1 MKTLERYLQDRRTSS
16 VEDAAFALA
25 TLIFSALVVKVLP
38 LMTHVDPVLQILG
51 SALSLAVLV
60 RLLGWFLLWV
70 RSRRIRGSWVYRS
83 SAANWGLARISLT
96 GSTLRYEV
104 QLFET
109 MEGLRSALA
118 GQPIRDGDFLG
129 HTTST
134 FCEYD
139 DHQVNIRYEVSQ
151 ASTRYEPRAGF
162 LVLRPAGPEA
172 GHHMVGYWTS
182 TSGTGSGEIYLSRPQ
197 RIDEIHHAAEQDR

>member
-1 MKTLERYLQDRRTSS
+1 MKTLERYLQDRQSSS
-16 VEDAAFALA
+16 VEDAAFGLA
-25 TLIFSALVVKVLP
+25 TLIFSILVVRVLP
-38 LMTHVDPVLQILG
+38 LVGHLDPVVQILG
-51 SALSLAVLV
+51 SAVSLAVLV
-60 RLLGWFLLWV
+60 RSLSWALLWT
-70 RSRRIRGSWVYRS
+70 RSRRIRGWWVYRS

-96 GSTLRYEV
+96 GSKLRYEV

-109 MEGLRSALA
+109 LEGLRSTLE
-118 GQPIRDGDFLG
+118 GNPVSDQDFLG

-162 LVLRPAGPEA
+162 LVLRPAGPQA
-172 GHHMVGYWTS
+172 GNHMVGYWTS
-182 TSGTGSGEIYLSRPQ
+182 TSGSGSGEIYLTRPD
-197 RIDEIHHAAEQDR
+197 RIDSIRVQGRDHA

>member
-1 MKTLERYLQDRRTSS
+1 MRTLERYLQDRQSS
-16 VEDAAFALA
+16 TVQDAAFALA
-25 TLIFSALVVKVLP
+25 TLIFSVLVVKVIPRVGHL
-38 LMTHVDPVLQILG
+38 DPVLQILG

-60 RLLGWFLLWV
+60 RVLSWALLWL
-70 RSRRIRGSWVYRS
+70 RSRRIRGWWVYRS

-96 GSTLRYEV
+96 GSNLRYEV

-109 MEGLRSALA
+109 LDGLRSALD
-118 GQPIRDGDFLG
+118 GDPVKDGDFLG

-139 DHQVNIRYEVSQ
+139 DHQVNIRYEISQ

-162 LVLRPAGPEA
+162 LVLRPAGPEP
-172 GHHMVGYWTS
+172 GNHMVGYWTS
-182 TSGTGSGEIYLSRPQ
+182 TSGTGSGEIYLSRPD
-197 RIDEIHHAAEQDR
+197 RISAISPADKEEP

>member
-1 MKTLERYLQDRRTSS
+1 MKTLERYLQDRRTGS

-25 TLIFSALVVKVLP
+25 TLIFSVGVVKVLP
-38 LMTHVDPVLQILG
+38 LMAHLDPVVQILG
-51 SALSLAVLV
+51 SAVSLAVLV
-60 RLLGWFLLWV
+60 RLLGWALLWV
-70 RSRRIRGSWVYRS
+70 RSRRIRGWWVYRS

-109 MEGLRSALA
+109 LEGLRSALD
-118 GQPIRDGDFLG
+118 GRPISDHDFLG

-182 TSGTGSGEIYLSRPQ
+182 TSGAGSGEIYLSRPE
-197 RIDEIHHAAEQDR
+197 RIDEIHHATEQDR